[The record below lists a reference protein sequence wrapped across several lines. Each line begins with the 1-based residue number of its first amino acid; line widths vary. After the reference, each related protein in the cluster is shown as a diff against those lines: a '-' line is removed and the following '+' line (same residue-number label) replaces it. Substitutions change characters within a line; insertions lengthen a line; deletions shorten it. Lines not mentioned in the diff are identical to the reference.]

1 MILYLSAMFGLSYLN
16 VNVCHVLTY
25 PLVIPFYSGLVGQ
38 LSEPRTDCPT
48 TLADLPETPAHMYET
63 QRRKPLN
70 EHLEAQLLFFCIHN
84 YPAEHANGTNL

>member
-1 MILYLSAMFGLSYLN
+1 LKI
-16 VNVCHVLTY
+16 
-25 PLVIPFYSGLVGQ
+25 YSGLVGQ

-84 YPAEHANGTNL
+84 YPAEHANGTHLL

>member
-1 MILYLSAMFGLSYLN
+1 
-16 VNVCHVLTY
+16 
-25 PLVIPFYSGLVGQ
+25 
-38 LSEPRTDCPT
+38 
-48 TLADLPETPAHMYET
+48 MYET